1 MEVECIQIEGQRTVT
16 LSSVP
21 TNHSARRARLAA
33 PTSQPLIDYFNGTD
47 LQWYGNV
54 SVGTP
59 PQYFTAVFDTGSA
72 QFEIPGTA
80 CGSACSKQHQFN
92 SSASSTFVDKNSS
105 TAFVFGTG
113 VGVTPVD
120 GDNWVLNVSLVADT
134 VSVAGLTV
142 NSTDFY
148 LITNQ
153 TPTFLSDPFDGIM
166 GLSPTSAA
174 FFNAGGYRAIFGMF
188 FTPKNKGGAEL
199 TLGGVDTTKFKTPLT
214 FSPSLVTDDWQLSSQ
229 AIYVNGKTTSQLNN
243 TLPIYFDSGTSNVL
257 FEESIALAIYSM
269 ISPDIIQFEG
279 IAGHAPFNL
288 TIPSSELSSGPFA
301 SKPHLC
307 QTLINVSEG
316 LNLHYYSAWDMN
328 GPSIG
333 FAPNGF

>member
-1 MEVECIQIEGQRTVT
+1 
-16 LSSVP
+16 
-21 TNHSARRARLAA
+21 
-33 PTSQPLIDYFNGTD
+33 
-47 LQWYGNV
+47 
-54 SVGTP
+54 
-59 PQYFTAVFDTGSA
+59 
-72 QFEIPGTA
+72 
-80 CGSACSKQHQFN
+80 
-92 SSASSTFVDKNSS
+92 VDKNSS

-214 FSPSLVTDDWQLSSQ
+214 FSPSLVNDDWQLSSQ

-243 TLPIYFDSGTSNVL
+243 TLPIYFDSGTPNVL
-257 FEESIALAIYSM
+257 FEESIALVRFARDNNVAHDGSPELCTDERLKAIYSM
-269 ISPDIIQFEG
+269 ISPDIVANNDEPGTFGIACDRIPTLPAIIKIQFEG

-316 LNLHYYSAWDMN
+316 LNLVGLSLLKHYYSAWDMN